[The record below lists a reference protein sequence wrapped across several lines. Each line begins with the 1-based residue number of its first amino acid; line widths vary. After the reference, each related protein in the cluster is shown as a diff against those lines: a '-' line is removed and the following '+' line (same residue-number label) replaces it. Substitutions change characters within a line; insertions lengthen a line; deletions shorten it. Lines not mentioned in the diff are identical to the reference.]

1 MYDLIIIGAGP
12 GGLTAAMYASRA
24 KLKTLVL
31 EKAVEGGQI
40 SGTAEV
46 ENYPGIEFI
55 DGMSLGSVMKDQAVK
70 FGAEFE
76 YATVE
81 QVDLDGKVKKVMTDG
96 ETFETKTII
105 IASGA
110 EPRQM
115 GVAGE
120 KEFKGRGISYCA
132 TCDAAFYQDLP
143 VYVIGGGDSA
153 VDEALFIAKFAKE
166 VYIVHRRDEL
176 RASKDLQ
183 DRAKNTANIKFIW
196 DSVVEEIRGDK
207 IVDEL
212 VLKNLKTGEVT
223 HISGKEEPFGVF
235 VFIGNVAQTKLV
247 EGKLKLDKGYIV
259 TDDEM
264 RTNID
269 GVYAVGDVRKKT
281 VRQVVTAAGDG
292 AIAAI
297 NAQRYI
303 DSMEGT
309 LYEGLK

>member
-207 IVDEL
+207 VVDEL
-212 VLKNLKTGEVT
+212 VLKNLKTGEET